1 MPWDIETW
9 CWLKEII
16 QLLHISLCF
25 SKVMYFYFAMM
36 EKSSFLCYN
45 TCGIIKMQTTLVL
58 LGLRLPIDLDNPRQ
72 YFRRSSVHLFI
83 NQLWF
88 FFFFLPLP
96 GLNSGPCA
104 CKAGSLPVAA
114 ALFCLVIFQV
124 ESCFLLGAGLR
135 PPRLPYIPAHPQFID
150 WDGGVL
156 LTFCLGWP
164 WTPDL
169 VLLRDW
175 DYRHE
180 PLCLTSE
187 HDFVFSSFLERKY
200 PFSYQLFFFLV
211 IAIEFIVHI

>member
-88 FFFFLPLP
+88 FFFFFAITRIELRTLCLQGRLSTSGCSPVLLSYFSGRVLLFAGSWPQTTKTSIHTCTSSVYWLRWGGLANFLP
-96 GLNSGPCA
+96 GLALNSW
-104 CKAGSLPVAA
+104 S
-114 ALFCLVIFQV
+114 
-124 ESCFLLGAGLR
+124 R
-135 PPRLPYIPAHPQFID
+135 PPK
-150 WDGGVL
+150 G
-156 LTFCLGWP
+156 LGLQAWA
-164 WTPDL
+164 TVPD
-169 VLLRDW
+169 
-175 DYRHE
+175 
-180 PLCLTSE
+180 
-187 HDFVFSSFLERKY
+187 
-200 PFSYQLFFFLV
+200 
-211 IAIEFIVHI
+211 